1 MRTYLAAR
9 YSRREEMVGYR
20 RELDLRGIE
29 VTSRWINGM
38 HQVDDKGI
46 PIGNHGERLV
56 EGDEGAA
63 SLRTHFASEDISDV
77 QAADVLILFTEPPRA
92 VTSSRGGRHVEFGMA
107 LALGKFMVVVG
118 PRENLFTWLPSV
130 VWFETWPEY
139 LEYIDGLACLSERYR
154 GES

>member
-1 MRTYLAAR
+1 MKTYLAAR

-20 RELDLRGIE
+20 EDLSSRGIE

-46 PIGNHGERLV
+46 PIGNHGERLI
-56 EGDEGAA
+56 ESDEGSAGLRACFAA
-63 SLRTHFASEDISDV
+63 EDIIDV
-77 QAADVLILFTEPPRA
+77 RDAVLLFMFRGPPRA
-92 VTSSRGGRHVEFGMA
+92 ANSSRGGRHVEFGIA

-139 LEYIDGLACLSERYR
+139 LEYIDGLASLAEGFRA
-154 GES
+154 